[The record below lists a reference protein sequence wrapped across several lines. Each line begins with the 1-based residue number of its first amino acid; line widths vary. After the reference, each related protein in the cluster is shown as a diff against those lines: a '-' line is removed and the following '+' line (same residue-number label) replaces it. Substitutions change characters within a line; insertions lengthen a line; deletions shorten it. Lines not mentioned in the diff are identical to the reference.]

1 MHRKGSADLQG
12 VWPDFFLIHPSINL
26 SILFNLSLPGGG
38 LSLSQLPSVGRQ
50 STPLALLTDLKCK
63 RVFLCILFTQ
73 TKKQENSYHSI
84 ILLSIFLFMESLIKS
99 NSLFEKHFNWGQV
112 RPQPV
117 RKTRPGHFV
126 PTPQSQRK
134 ETRNLCVCWWLKF
147 THPGFRNICS
157 KVTCSVN
164 LGIYLYYSAVASICT
179 VEWSVLWLVCITK
192 RWKTLETTGL
202 ITMHFYRLRKHGR
215 ALHCA
220 S

>member
-1 MHRKGSADLQG
+1 MTSS
-12 VWPDFFLIHPSINL
+12 WYIHPSIY
-26 SILFNLSLPGGG
+26 LFSSTYPYRGG

-63 RVFLCILFTQ
+63 RVFLCVLFTQ

-84 ILLSIFLFMESLIKS
+84 ILLLFMESLIKS

-117 RKTRPGHFV
+117 RKTQPGHFA

-147 THPGFRNICS
+147 THSGFRNICS

-192 RWKTLETTGL
+192 CWKTLETTGL